1 MFHAVYP
8 HGEVFYSYFG
18 VTTWFLRIEDT
29 AEAEAEAEANIET
42 EAEPEASEDDFDEG
56 TLRLEGVEVWFR
68 VQLHGG

>member
-8 HGEVFYSYFG
+8 HGEVLYSYFG

-29 AEAEAEAEANIET
+29 AEAEAEADI
-42 EAEPEASEDDFDEG
+42 EAEAEAEASEDDFIEG
-56 TLRLEGVEVWFR
+56 MLRFEGVEVWLR

>member
-29 AEAEAEAEANIET
+29 AEAEAEADI
-42 EAEPEASEDDFDEG
+42 EAEAEAEASEDDFDEG
-56 TLRLEGVEVWFR
+56 MLRLEGVEVWFR